1 MQMGKAMTMMALVA
15 GLALATSQVM
25 AQGGGAG
32 GGAGGGGA
40 GAGGAGAGGA
50 GAGGAGAGGAGAGG
64 AGGAGGGGLANV
76 ERGGQGAGSSMG
88 QDNSRTPS
96 SSGVPS
102 R

>member
-1 MQMGKAMTMMALVA
+1 MQMKKSMAMIALAAGMALA
-15 GLALATSQVM
+15 ASQVM

-32 GGAGGGGA
+32 GGAGGG
-40 GAGGAGAGGA
+40 GAGGA

-64 AGGAGGGGLANV
+64 AGGGGPANV
-76 ERGGQGAGSSMG
+76 ERGGQGAGSAIG

-96 SSGVPS
+96 STGVPS